1 MTSLLTRT
9 ADGLHLDPDLALL
22 ETLTS
27 PSLPLKKDNFR
38 RRDAELDPLLLA
50 AATVSGPNVTRNH
63 YAHDFFPGVGLPKAE
78 GAWDWSKWDGERAG
92 ATNQAKKLVYIS
104 RQGPRSSHTQVEKEN
119 AGLDSEFSRHRSN
132 LSTSKR
138 ERGHSHSFSMPSP
151 AALAPQ
157 SSSTT
162 PVKVTC
168 MARTRIPTPHGT
180 AFLHLYHN
188 NRDSKE
194 HLAIVVDPSQFSEDG
209 SSISAPFIR
218 SRTLDSVWS
227 DSETEMDRLIRGA
240 YVGRLGPAHQIA
252 SSPLHQKD
260 RHLPDTIPA
269 PLVRIH
275 SECFTG
281 ETIGSMR
288 CDCGEQLDEAIRLMS
303 QPVVIPPSS
312 PLEPPTRIP
321 GRGVVIYMRQEGRG
335 IGLLSKIRAYNLQ
348 DLGHDTV
355 TANLMLGHG
364 ADERGYEVA
373 TAILQDLGLA
383 SSTGQGVRLLTN
395 NPDKVRAMEKEGL
408 KISERVPMIPRSWRK
423 KQEGVYVGGEMEER
437 KAGATMVGGDAV
449 HGEDLEKYLRTKVL
463 RMGHMLELNL
473 KF

>member
-22 ETLTS
+22 EAITS
-27 PSLPLKKDNFR
+27 PSLPLKKDKFR

-50 AATVSGPNVTRNH
+50 AAAASGPNVTRNH

-92 ATNQAKKLVYIS
+92 ATNQAKKLVYAS
-104 RQGPRSSHTQVEKEN
+104 RQGPRSSRTQVGKEN
-119 AGLDSEFSRHRSN
+119 TGLDSEFSRR
-132 LSTSKR
+132 LSVSKR
-138 ERGHSHSFSMPSP
+138 ERGHSHSLSTPSVT
-151 AALAPQ
+151 LAPQ
-157 SSSTT
+157 SSPTT

-194 HLAIVVDPSQFSEDG
+194 HLAIIVDPSQFSDDV
-209 SSISAPFIR
+209 SSMSLPFIR

-227 DSETEMDRLIRGA
+227 DSETEMDRLTRGA
-240 YVGRLGPAHQIA
+240 YVGRLSPSSQNP
-252 SSPLHQKD
+252 SSPASQKALHV
-260 RHLPDTIPA
+260 PDKIPA

-281 ETIGSMR
+281 ETVGSMR
-288 CDCGEQLDEAIRLMS
+288 CDCGEQLDEALRLMS
-303 QPVVIPPSS
+303 QPVLIPSLSPSKS
-312 PLEPPTRIP
+312 PTYIP

-373 TAILQDLGLA
+373 IAILQDLGLG
-383 SSTGQGVRLLTN
+383 SSTGRGVRLLTN
-395 NPDKVRAMEKEGL
+395 NPDKVRAMEHEGL
-408 KISERVPMIPRSWRK
+408 KILERVPMIPRSWRK
-423 KQEGVYVGGEMEER
+423 KQEGAYIGDDMEER
-437 KAGATMVGGDAV
+437 KAGATMIGGDAV
-449 HGEDLEKYLRTKVL
+449 HGEDLDKYLRTKVL
-463 RMGHMLELNL
+463 RMGHMLDLNQ
-473 KF
+473 